1 MFLETSCQRQGS
13 LVTNVLKYPEMEVS
27 SHPIFEKFKMAL
39 KDVYQKEKGVI
50 ECVGECVKVSS
61 LAEFVYNCAPRQQ
74 P

>member
-1 MFLETSCQRQGS
+1 MFREVRQT
-13 LVTNVLKYPEMEVS
+13 LV
-27 SHPIFEKFKMAL
+27 L